1 MPHVPL
7 ELREI
12 SVATQRTALAE
23 VDAALVRLPV
33 ENADDL
39 HVIPLYDE
47 LPVVVMST
55 ESALTA
61 ADDEVTLADLSGEV
75 VIVPDDDVLAVR
87 IPDAATPACAPP
99 ADTAEAI
106 ATVAAGVGV
115 VIVPMSLARAHQR
128 RDVEYRVLRD
138 GPTST
143 VALAWPR
150 DATTDDVET
159 FIGIVRGRT
168 ARSSRGER
176 ATPSARVRA
185 AHLVDRRS
193 PAQAASPRPAQN
205 GLGVDRRSLDEGTQI
220 DTHRRGQTLSLAV
233 APRRGRRF
241 RFVDLVAGER
251 AHL

>member
-33 ENADDL
+33 ENADEL
-39 HVIPLYDE
+39 HVIPVYDE

-75 VIVPDDDVLAVR
+75 VIVPADDVLAVR
-87 IPDAATPACAPP
+87 IPDAATPAFAPP

-168 ARSSRGER
+168 ARSSR
-176 ATPSARVRA
+176 
-185 AHLVDRRS
+185 
-193 PAQAASPRPAQN
+193 
-205 GLGVDRRSLDEGTQI
+205 
-220 DTHRRGQTLSLAV
+220 
-233 APRRGRRF
+233 
-241 RFVDLVAGER
+241 
-251 AHL
+251 